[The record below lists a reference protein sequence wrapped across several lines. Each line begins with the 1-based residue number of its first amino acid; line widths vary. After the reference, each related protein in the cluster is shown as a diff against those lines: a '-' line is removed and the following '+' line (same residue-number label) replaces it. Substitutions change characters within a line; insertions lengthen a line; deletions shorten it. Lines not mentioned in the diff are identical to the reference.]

1 MELKGYRLVSILP
14 ALSKVY
20 QKRVL
25 KQLSFFIEE
34 DQFIINIDRDTENHS
49 MATLLM
55 KLSYNIKNTMK
66 NREVTTA
73 IFTD

>member
-20 QKRVL
+20 QKLVL

-34 DQFIINIDRDTENHS
+34 DQFIINIDRDTEKSLHGNIINE
-49 MATLLM
+49 T
-55 KLSYNIKNTMK
+55 KL
-66 NREVTTA
+66 
-73 IFTD
+73 